1 MEAFAL
7 PSTDIE
13 DRLDATH
20 YLPTNRRVV
29 KAVEESGMNIQDLG
43 DLSSRVFYPG
53 RFSRNYVAKDLPY
66 IEYDDSKPG
75 QPFVT
80 PSEGKKNPEIR
91 RVHRLSASQE
101 VPEYVLED
109 EDWILVTRSGTVGV
123 TVRTNELK
131 GIVGSEDFIRI
142 VPDDDDVGHYLY
154 AFLNSEYG
162 RPQLKMGAHGSVIE
176 HLRPESVEQVRVPLP
191 EDGSLTSIAQQVGE
205 AMEDRRAADASMRAA
220 LSVFS
225 RHFDIDGER
234 NETSSERASF
244 VVESTDIEDR
254 LDANY
259 YLPQNRRIVA
269 AINDSDFETTTV
281 GDETDEV
288 FYPPRFRR
296 NYVAKDVPF
305 LSRHEQEG
313 GVPYLKP
320 SEAKKV
326 PEARRLNY
334 LSEST
339 SKLDRYL
346 LNDPEWF
353 VVTRSGTVGTTLR
366 VGEEYEGFAASEHLI
381 RVAPTEE
388 RMGKYLYA
396 FMLHH
401 LGKSQLKMGTH
412 GSVVKEIT
420 PDHVAEVVVPVL
432 SGSEFDEVVDNID
445 EALQHRRNANE
456 KISDAI
462 GRLEEALPDTSN
474 IQT

>member
-7 PSTDIE
+7 PSSDIE

-29 KAVEESGMNIQDLG
+29 KAVEESGMDVQDLG
-43 DLSSRVFYPG
+43 DLSSRVFFPG

-142 VPDDDDVGHYLY
+142 VPNDDGVGHYLY

-191 EDGSLTSIAQQVGE
+191 EEESLTSIAQQVGE

-225 RHFDIDGER
+225 HHFDIDGER

-269 AINDSDFETTTV
+269 AINDSEFETTTV
-281 GDETDEV
+281 GDEADEV

-305 LSRHEQEG
+305 LSRHKQEG

-346 LNDPEWF
+346 LKDPEWF

-366 VGEEYEGFAASEHLI
+366 VGEDYEGFAASEHLI

-420 PDHVAEVVVPVL
+420 PDHVEEVVVPVL
-432 SGSEFDEVVDNID
+432 PDTEFDEVVNNIND
-445 EALQHRRNANE
+445 ALEHRQNANK

-462 GRLEEALPDTSN
+462 GRLEKAMPNSSD
-474 IQT
+474 IQP

>member
-1 MEAFAL
+1 MEAFSL
-7 PSTDIE
+7 NSEGIE

-20 YLPTNRRVV
+20 YLPTNRRVI
-29 KAVEESGMNIQDLG
+29 KAVEKSDMDIQDLG
-43 DLSSRVFYPG
+43 DLSSRVFFPG

-66 IEYDDSKPG
+66 IEYDSSKPG

-80 PSEGKKNPEIR
+80 PSEAKKNPEIR
-91 RVHRLSASQE
+91 RVHRLSANQD

-131 GIVGSEDFIRI
+131 RVIGSEDFIRI
-142 VPDDDDVGHYLY
+142 VPNEDNVGHYLY

-176 HLRPESVEQVRVPLP
+176 HLRPESIEQVRVPVP
-191 EDGSLTSIAQQVGE
+191 ETTSLTAIAQQVGE
-205 AMEDRRAADASMRAA
+205 AMEDRRSADSSVREA

-269 AINDSDFETTTV
+269 AIRDSEHETTTV
-281 GDETDEV
+281 GDETEEV
-288 FYPPRFRR
+288 FYPPRFSR
-296 NYVAKDVPF
+296 NYVAKDIPF
-305 LSRHEQEG
+305 LSRHEQES

-346 LNDPEWF
+346 LKDSDWF

-366 VGEEYEGFAASEHLI
+366 VGKDYEGFAASEHLI
-381 RVAPTEE
+381 RVNPSEKH
-388 RMGKYLYA
+388 MGKYLYA

-420 PDHVAEVVVPVL
+420 PDHIEEIVVPVL
-432 SGSEFDEVVDNID
+432 PESEFNEVVENID
-445 EALQHRRNANE
+445 TALEHRQNANE
-456 KISDAI
+456 KISSAVSE
-462 GRLEEALPDTSN
+462 LESALPNTDDV
-474 IQT
+474 QP

>member
-1 MEAFAL
+1 MEAFSL
-7 PSTDIE
+7 GSDSIE

-29 KAVEESGMNIQDLG
+29 KAVEESGMEVCDLG

-66 IEYDDSKPG
+66 IEYDNSKPG

-80 PSEGKKNPEIR
+80 PSEAKKNPEIR

-131 GIVGSEDFIRI
+131 GVIGSEDFIR
-142 VPDDDDVGHYLY
+142 VVADEDDTGHYLY

-176 HLRPESVEQVRVPLP
+176 HLRPESIEQVRVPLP
-191 EDGSLTSIAQQVGE
+191 EEESLASIAQQVGE
-205 AMEDRRAADASMRAA
+205 AMEDRRSADSSMRAA

-269 AINDSDFETTTV
+269 AINDSDYETTTV
-281 GDETDEV
+281 GHEADQV

-305 LSRHEQEG
+305 LSRHKQEG

-346 LNDPEWF
+346 LKDADWF

-366 VGEEYEGFAASEHLI
+366 VGEDYEGFAASEHLI
-381 RVAPTEE
+381 RVAPSEE

-420 PDHVAEVVVPVL
+420 PDHVEEVVVPVL
-432 SGSEFDEVVDNID
+432 PGAEFDEVVENID
-445 EALQHRRNANE
+445 DALEHRRNANE

-462 GRLEEALPDTSN
+462 SRLEDALPDTN
-474 IQT
+474 EIQP

>member
-7 PSTDIE
+7 PSSDIE

-29 KAVEESGMNIQDLG
+29 KAVEESGMDVQDLG
-43 DLSSRVFYPG
+43 DMSNRVFYPG

-80 PSEGKKNPEIR
+80 PSEAKKNPEIR

-142 VPDDDDVGHYLY
+142 VTDDDGVGHYLY

-191 EDGSLTSIAQQVGE
+191 EDHSLTAIAQQVGE
-205 AMEDRRAADASMRAA
+205 AMESRRAADSSMQDA

-269 AINDSDFETTTV
+269 AIQDSEHETTTV
-281 GDETDEV
+281 GDETEEV
-288 FYPPRFRR
+288 FYPPRFSR

-305 LSRHEQEG
+305 LSRHKQEG

-320 SEAKKV
+320 SEAKKA

-346 LNDPEWF
+346 LKDPDWF

-381 RVAPTEE
+381 RVAPNEK
-388 RMGKYLYA
+388 RMGKYIYA

-420 PDHVAEVVVPVL
+420 PDHVEEVVVPVL
-432 SGSEFDEVVDNID
+432 PEPEFNEVVDHID
-445 EALQHRRNANE
+445 AALEHRRNANE
-456 KISDAI
+456 KISMAI
-462 GRLEEALPDTSN
+462 DSLEAALPDISTG
-474 IQT
+474 QP